1 MKKVKLII
9 GLTFLSLF
17 MFVFLV
23 LTFFIIK
30 ENQIG
35 MFHLEDYSQMTEEFS
50 SDVYLGEVTNAFEAK
65 KYAEEIWISKYGA
78 KVKWKNRPYQIF
90 YDEKNRAWLIQGS
103 FWGNSFGGVPN
114 VIIRE
119 FDGKVLAVWHDK

>member
-1 MKKVKLII
+1 
-9 GLTFLSLF
+9 
-17 MFVFLV
+17 
-23 LTFFIIK
+23 
-30 ENQIG
+30 
-35 MFHLEDYSQMTEEFS
+35 MTEEFS
-50 SDVYLGEVTNAFEAK
+50 SDIYLGEVSNASEAK

-90 YDEKNRAWLIQGS
+90 YDEKNRAWLIHGS